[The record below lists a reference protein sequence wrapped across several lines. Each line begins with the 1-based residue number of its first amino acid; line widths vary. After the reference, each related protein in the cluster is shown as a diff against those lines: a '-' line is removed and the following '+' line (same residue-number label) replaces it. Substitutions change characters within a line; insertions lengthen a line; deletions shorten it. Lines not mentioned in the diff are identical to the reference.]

1 MKTRLLKVMIL
12 IICLVASGLVAYSF
26 KPSPTP
32 KMAIEKY
39 VLLKGN
45 PLEVRNLK
53 ISSTT
58 IEDNSYG
65 HGFIVRGYHAN
76 DRTGVAIPFFYLK
89 QNKDGLV
96 VTSAGTGP

>member
-12 IICLVASGLVAYSF
+12 IICLVASGLVAYSS

-32 KMAIEKY
+32 EIAIEKY

-45 PLEVRNLK
+45 LLEVRNLE
-53 ISSTT
+53 ISLTT

-76 DRTGVAIPFFYLK
+76 DGTGVAIPFFYLK
-89 QNKDGLV
+89 QNKDGWV